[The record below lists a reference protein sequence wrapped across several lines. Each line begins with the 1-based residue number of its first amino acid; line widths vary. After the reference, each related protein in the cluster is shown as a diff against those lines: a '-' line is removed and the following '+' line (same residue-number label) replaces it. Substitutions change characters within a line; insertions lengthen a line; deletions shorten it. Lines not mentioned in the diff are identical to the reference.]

1 MPAPHERFHKIVVP
15 VAGEAPALH
24 FEVHV
29 PSNSA
34 NSVAKPRLYWMGGVL
49 LLWVCAICARLV
61 YLQIFAYGE
70 FLARAQHQQQ
80 RAFETSPIRGVVYDR
95 NGKEL
100 AMTTAVD
107 SFYAVSADIPDP
119 ANAASLLSRITATD
133 PREMLACLKN
143 RTFCWVARKA
153 DPEVAGRIQSMNL
166 RGVHS
171 QKESKRF
178 YPKKE
183 LAAQVLGYVGMDDK
197 GLSGVERS
205 FNTRLRGKS
214 GRMALSVDAHRTTF
228 ARLEQEPEPGENV
241 VLTID
246 EKIQYIADRELAQA
260 MQDTRAVAGTVIVQN
275 PRTGEILALANSPTF
290 NPNATREIR
299 PEKLKNHAVSDAYE
313 PGSTFKLITIA
324 AGLEEKVTTPEEPID
339 CQMGSIVVAG
349 MRIHDSRPHGV
360 LSVADVLAHSSD
372 VGAIKIALRLGEDR
386 FYKYIR
392 LFGVGQQTGI
402 ELPDETRGLSK
413 PVSKWS
419 KVSIAAISMGQEI
432 GISPVQLAAII
443 STMANDGVWV
453 APRIVAATTEPRG
466 VPQTFLYQPTVQH
479 RVISP
484 LTAAQMRQMMVGVV
498 THGTGKSAAL
508 IGYTSAGKTGTAQ
521 RVDPNTHAYS
531 KTKYIASFAGFAPVN
546 NPAVTVAVILD
557 SPEGLH
563 QGGEVSAPVFSR
575 IMQQVLAYMNIPRD
589 VEVAPSRQLL
599 MASKKRAHATEDD
612 MADGAPD
619 RLGSTTDMT
628 ADMTVDMTGEPVGGT
643 SGGTGVMAKPTPSTP
658 SSFELTR
665 VVQAAS
671 RTREPVQAAEP
682 MASAHKPASGTVV
695 LDVEQGGIPVPSF
708 VGKHLRAAVELAEQ
722 SNLDIEAVGS
732 GVAKVQSPAA
742 GSHVAA
748 GTRITV
754 RFER

>member
-1 MPAPHERFHKIVVP
+1 
-15 VAGEAPALH
+15 VA
-24 FEVHV
+24 
-29 PSNSA
+29 SNSA
-34 NSVAKPRLYWMGGVL
+34 NSIAKPRLYWMGGLL
-49 LLWVCAICARLV
+49 LLWVGAICARLV
-61 YLQIFAYGE
+61 YLQIFDYGE
-70 FLARAQHQQQ
+70 FQARAQHQQQ

-107 SFYAVSADIPDP
+107 SFYAVSADLPDP
-119 ANAASLLSRITATD
+119 GNTASLLSRITGSD
-133 PREMLACLKN
+133 PREMLACFK
-143 RTFCWVARKA
+143 TKSFCWVARKA
-153 DPEVAGRIQSMNL
+153 DPEVAGRIQGMNL
-166 RGVHS
+166 RGVYS

-205 FNTRLRGKS
+205 FNGRLRGKP
-214 GRMALSVDAHRTTF
+214 GRMALSVDARRKTF

-246 EKIQYIADRELAQA
+246 EKIQYIADRELEQA
-260 MQDTRAVAGTVIVQN
+260 MQDTHAIAGTVIVQN

-313 PGSTFKLITIA
+313 PGSTFKVITIA
-324 AGLEEKVTTPEEPID
+324 AGLEEKLTTPQEPID

-349 MRIHDSRPHGV
+349 MRIRDSRPHGV
-360 LSVADVLAHSSD
+360 LSVADVLADSSD

-392 LFGVGQQTGI
+392 AFGVGQQTGI
-402 ELPDETRGLSK
+402 ELPDETRGMSK
-413 PVSKWS
+413 PVSRWS
-419 KVSIAAISMGQEI
+419 KVSIGAISMGQEI
-432 GISPVQLAAII
+432 GISPVQLVGIV

-453 APRIVAATTEPRG
+453 APRIVAATTEPHQ
-466 VPQTFLYQPTVQH
+466 VPQTFVYQPAVER

-484 LTAAQMRQMMVGVV
+484 MTAAQMRQMLEGVV
-498 THGTGKSAAL
+498 LHGTGKRAAL
-508 IGYTSAGKTGTAQ
+508 VGYTSAGKTGTAQ

-563 QGGEVSAPVFSR
+563 QGGQVSAPVYAR
-575 IMQQVLAYMNIPRD
+575 ITQQILAYLNVPRD

-599 MASKKRAHATEDD
+599 LASKKAAKMSEDD
-612 MADGAPD
+612 MADGSPD
-619 RLGSTTDMT
+619 RLG
-628 ADMTVDMTGEPVGGT
+628 AAVDMTSGDLT
-643 SGGTGVMAKPTPSTP
+643 SADAADGKPLDRNAKPTPSTP
-658 SSFELTR
+658 SSLDLAR
-665 VVQAAS
+665 VIPAAI
-671 RTREPVQAAEP
+671 RTREPAVPQAPPRNPEP
-682 MASAHKPASGTVV
+682 TPGMHKPDSGTVV
-695 LDVEQGGIPVPSF
+695 IDVEQGGILVPSF
-708 VGKHLRAAVELAEQ
+708 LGKHLRAAVELAEQ
-722 SNLDIEAVGS
+722 NNLELAAVGS
-732 GVAKVQSPAA
+732 GVARDQSPPA
-742 GSHVAA
+742 GAHVAPGA
-748 GTRITV
+748 KITV

>member
-1 MPAPHERFHKIVVP
+1 
-15 VAGEAPALH
+15 
-24 FEVHV
+24 
-29 PSNSA
+29 
-34 NSVAKPRLYWMGGVL
+34 MGGVL

-260 MQDTRAVAGTVIVQN
+260 MQDTHAVAGTVIVQN

-402 ELPDETRGLSK
+402 ELPDETRGMSK

-419 KVSIAAISMGQEI
+419 KVSIGAISMGQEI
-432 GISPVQLAAII
+432 GISPVQLAGII

-453 APRIVAATTEPRG
+453 APRIIAATTEPRHA
-466 VPQTFLYQPTVQH
+466 PQIFLYQPTVQH

-484 LTAAQMRQMMVGVV
+484 LTAAQMRQMMEGVV
-498 THGTGKSAAL
+498 THGTGKTAAL

-575 IMQQVLAYMNIPRD
+575 ITQQVLAYLNVPRD

-599 MASKKRAHATEDD
+599 LASKKKAQATEDD

-619 RLGSTTDMT
+619 RLGSTDMT
-628 ADMTVDMTGEPVGGT
+628 ADMTADSTSEPVGGNT
-643 SGGTGVMAKPTPSTP
+643 AEMAKPTPSTP
-658 SSFELTR
+658 SFELTR

-671 RTREPVQAAEP
+671 RTREPVKAAEP
-682 MASAHKPASGTVV
+682 VESEHKPVSGTVV

-732 GVAKVQSPAA
+732 GVARDQSPAA

>member
-1 MPAPHERFHKIVVP
+1 
-15 VAGEAPALH
+15 VA
-24 FEVHV
+24 
-29 PSNSA
+29 SNSA
-34 NSVAKPRLYWMGGVL
+34 SNVAKPRLYWMGGLL

-70 FLARAQHQQQ
+70 FQARAQHQQQ

-107 SFYAVSADIPDP
+107 SFYAVSGDLPDP
-119 ANAASLLSRITATD
+119 ATTASLLSRIIGTD
-133 PREMLACLKN
+133 PREMLACFK
-143 RTFCWVARKA
+143 TKSFCWVARKA

-166 RGVHS
+166 RGVYS

-178 YPKKE
+178 YPKKD

-205 FNTRLRGKS
+205 FNGRLRGKP
-214 GRMALSVDAHRTTF
+214 GRMALSVDARRKTF

-246 EKIQYIADRELAQA
+246 EKIQYIADRELEQA
-260 MQDTRAVAGTVIVQN
+260 MRDTHSIAGTVIVQN

-313 PGSTFKLITIA
+313 PGSTFKVITIA
-324 AGLEEKVTTPEEPID
+324 AGLEEKVTTPQEPID

-349 MRIHDSRPHGV
+349 MRIRDSKPHGI

-392 LFGVGQQTGI
+392 AFGVGQQTGI
-402 ELPDETRGLSK
+402 ELPDETRGMSK
-413 PVSKWS
+413 PVSRWS
-419 KVSIAAISMGQEI
+419 KVSIGAISMGQEI
-432 GISPVQLAAII
+432 GISPVQLVGIM

-453 APRIVAATTEPRG
+453 APRIVAATTEPHQA
-466 VPQTFLYQPTVQH
+466 PQTFVYQPAVER

-484 LTAAQMRQMMVGVV
+484 MTAAQMRQMLEGVV
-498 THGTGKSAAL
+498 LHGTGKTAAL
-508 IGYTSAGKTGTAQ
+508 VGYTSAGKTGTAQ

-563 QGGEVSAPVFSR
+563 QGGQVSAPVFAR
-575 IMQQVLAYMNIPRD
+575 ITQQVLSYLNVPRD

-599 MASKKRAHATEDD
+599 LASKKAAKMNEDD
-612 MADGAPD
+612 MADGSPD
-619 RLGSTTDMT
+619 RLGSTIDMT
-628 ADMTVDMTGEPVGGT
+628 SGDLATADPADSVPLDR
-643 SGGTGVMAKPTPSTP
+643 SAKPTPSTP
-658 SSFELTR
+658 SGFELAQ
-665 VVQAAS
+665 VVPAAI
-671 RTREPVQAAEP
+671 RTREQVVPPVQLRNPEP
-682 MASAHKPASGTVV
+682 TPGIHKPDSGTVV
-695 LDVEQGGIPVPSF
+695 IDVEQGGILVPSF
-708 VGKHLRAAVELAEQ
+708 LGKHLRAAVELAEEN
-722 SNLDIEAVGS
+722 NLELEAVGS
-732 GVAKVQSPAA
+732 GVARDQSPPA
-742 GSHVAA
+742 GAHVAA
-748 GTRITV
+748 GAKIIV